1 MEEHDISTQRACR
14 VVGLTKSMW
23 YYKAIKDN
31 NIVIDKLNELA
42 EKLPTCGIDTYYG
55 RLEEEGYQWNRKRV
69 LGVYRSMKLTMRR
82 KRKRR
87 LPSRVQEPL
96 LTPNTLNETWSMDF
110 MCDTPENGKRFRIF
124 NVIDDYNREALIIKL
139 QIIFPGEHVVRELD
153 NLIFY
158 RGKPRYVRFDNG
170 PEFMSKV
177 FVEWCSENDIQIKY
191 IEPGRPM
198 QNAFIERFNR
208 LYREDVL
215 DAYLFKDMDQV
226 RSITDEWRE
235 DYNENHPHGSLG
247 GISPRKYLKQE
258 IGKNDRN
265 KLEKMSKITTS

>member
-14 VVGLTKSMW
+14 VVGLTRSMW
-23 YYKAIKDN
+23 YYKSIKDD

-42 EKLPTCGIDTYYG
+42 EKLPTRGIDTYYG
-55 RLEEEGYQWNRKRV
+55 RLREEGYQWNRKRV
-69 LGVYRSMKLTMRR
+69 LRVYRSMKLTMRR

-110 MCDTPENGKRFRIF
+110 MCDTLENGKRFRIF
-124 NVIDDYNREALIIKL
+124 NVIDDYNREALIVKP

-158 RGKPRYVRFDNG
+158 RGKPRYIRVDNG

-177 FVEWCSENDIQIKY
+177 FVEWCRENDIQIKY

-215 DAYLFKDMDQV
+215 DAYLFKDMNQV
-226 RSITDEWRE
+226 KSISDEWRE

-258 IGKNDRN
+258 IGINDRN
-265 KLEKMSKITTS
+265 KLEKMSKITAS